1 MLILHTPDLELLGTV
16 AAAGAFASM
25 DAAILDT
32 VVVNVAVVVIVVVV
46 EGIAVTGGVR
56 GGASNE
62 DSLRVRLYDDFAL
75 KVFRSLK
82 AELSHHVNV
91 QN

>member
-25 DAAILDT
+25 DAATLDT
-32 VVVNVAVVVIVVVV
+32 VVVNVVVVAIVVVV
-46 EGIAVTGGVR
+46 GIAVTGGVE

-62 DSLRVRLYDDFAL
+62 DSLRVRL
-75 KVFRSLK
+75 
-82 AELSHHVNV
+82 
-91 QN
+91 